1 LLFFDVLDSQNEL
14 ECGYIRARE
23 KRERERERERDIV
36 FMLFDPMGS

>member
-14 ECGYIRARE
+14 ECGYIRARK
-23 KRERERERERDIV
+23 KREREREIV